1 MEVNACKQGDSRR
14 VAYLAVEQ
22 GGQSVPACQLVE
34 ALTHA
39 GLAFG
44 REHLMPL
51 TKLAEGA
58 LPEDLGESVP
68 VFALEGFA
76 WRVYCGCLPVRY
88 FTDRAEAQIIKGVG
102 VGTAETCP
110 APGDLSICH
119 VPVRPPTA

>member
-76 WRVYCGCLPVRY
+76 WLRQPSL
-88 FTDRAEAQIIKGVG
+88 
-102 VGTAETCP
+102 
-110 APGDLSICH
+110 L
-119 VPVRPPTA
+119 VPTTIPSHCSHTLGRPPRLRGVN